1 MDNKIKNALEAS
13 VANYARLENIDASDF
28 LSNLSSAFEGDHAFM
43 EKVSALDASFDD
55 HQKFEELREYSFDL
69 LMINFFA
76 EDVQKL
82 EADYL
87 ESAEWE
93 AIEEETID
101 RGSELLNILLY
112 LRECADDEIEPSL
125 DDFLKEFLLVEEDEF
140 QDEYNIYEKVI
151 ANQILVESSFQEIA
165 NVASTLDEEDEI
177 ADLFYPIISFFNE
190 QNPSSEQ
197 LDDFTKNASN
207 KALYT
212 ALYELIIN
220 FNK

>member
-13 VANYARLENIDASDF
+13 VGNYATLENIDATDF
-28 LSNLSSAFEGDHAFM
+28 LKTLSSAFEGDSAFM
-43 EKVSALDASFDD
+43 EKVSALDAAFDD
-55 HQKFEELREYSFDL
+55 HQNFEELREYSFDL
-69 LMINFFA
+69 LMINFFS

-82 EADYL
+82 EEDYL
-87 ESAEWE
+87 DSPEWE

-112 LRECADDEIEPSL
+112 LKECADDEIEPSL

-140 QDEYNIYEKVI
+140 QDEYTIYEKII
-151 ANQILVESSFQEIA
+151 ANQILVESSYQEIA
-165 NVASTLDEEDEI
+165 NVADTLDEEEEI
-177 ADLFYPIISFFNE
+177 AELFYPIISFFTE
-190 QNPSSEQ
+190 QNPTKEQVSE
-197 LDDFTKNASN
+197 FTKHASN

>member
-13 VANYARLENIDASDF
+13 VANYARLENIDGSDF
-28 LSNLSSAFEGDHAFM
+28 LNTLSAAFEGDNAFM
-43 EKVSALDASFDD
+43 EKVSAVDSAFDD

-87 ESAEWE
+87 ESVEWE

-112 LRECADDEIEPSL
+112 LKECADDEIEPSL

-140 QDEYNIYEKVI
+140 QDEYAIYEKVI
-151 ANQILVESSFQEIA
+151 ANQILVESSYQEIA
-165 NVASTLDEEDEI
+165 NVATTLDEEDEI
-177 ADLFYPIISFFNE
+177 ADLF
-190 QNPSSEQ
+190 
-197 LDDFTKNASN
+197 
-207 KALYT
+207 
-212 ALYELIIN
+212 
-220 FNK
+220 

>member
-13 VANYARLENIDASDF
+13 VGNYATLENIDATDF
-28 LSNLSSAFEGDHAFM
+28 LKTLSSAFEGDKAFM
-43 EKVSALDASFDD
+43 EKVSALDAAFDN
-55 HQKFEELREYSFDL
+55 HQNFEELREYSFDL

-112 LRECADDEIEPSL
+112 LKECADDEIEPSL

-140 QDEYNIYEKVI
+140 QDEYTIYEKII
-151 ANQILVESSFQEIA
+151 ANQILVESSYQEIA
-165 NVASTLDEEDEI
+165 NVAETLDEEEEI
-177 ADLFYPIISFFNE
+177 AELFYPIISFFTE
-190 QNPSSEQ
+190 QNPSKEQ
-197 LDDFTKNASN
+197 LSEFTKYASN

>member
-13 VANYARLENIDASDF
+13 VGNYATLENIDATDF
-28 LSNLSSAFEGDHAFM
+28 LKTLSSAFEGDKAFM
-43 EKVSALDASFDD
+43 EKVSALDAAFDN
-55 HQKFEELREYSFDL
+55 HQNFEELREYSFDL

-112 LRECADDEIEPSL
+112 LKECADDEIEPSL

-140 QDEYNIYEKVI
+140 QDEYTIYEKII
-151 ANQILVESSFQEIA
+151 ANQILVESSYQEIA
-165 NVASTLDEEDEI
+165 NVAETLDEEEEI
-177 ADLFYPIISFFNE
+177 AELFYPIISFFTE
-190 QNPSSEQ
+190 QSPSKEQ
-197 LDDFTKNASN
+197 LSEFTKYASN

>member
-13 VANYARLENIDASDF
+13 VANYARLENIDGSDF
-28 LSNLSSAFEGDHAFM
+28 LNTLSAAFEGDNAFM
-43 EKVSALDASFDD
+43 EKVSAVDSAFDD

-87 ESAEWE
+87 ESVEWE

-112 LRECADDEIEPSL
+112 LKECADDEIEPSL

-140 QDEYNIYEKVI
+140 QDEYAIYEKVI
-151 ANQILVESSFQEIA
+151 ANQILVESSYQEIA
-165 NVASTLDEEDEI
+165 NVATTLDEEDEI

-190 QNPSSEQ
+190 QNPSNDQ
-197 LDDFTKNASN
+197 LNEFTKNASN